1 MLRRVRQLPNP
12 HHHRSD
18 KGHESDDNADQPAG
32 DGASQVAGVSV
43 GLARVTI
50 SAPQRRVDVALPEHV
65 PLAELLPEVLRHAGE
80 GLADDG
86 EKHGG
91 WVLRRTDGVPLETAQ
106 GLFPQGVRDGE
117 VLYLVPAH
125 DSWPELEYDDVVEA
139 IAEGARRRGS
149 VWNASTTRTAT
160 LVAAG
165 ALLAVGL
172 IAILLAGPG
181 WSGAA
186 VAGLGLAIVL
196 ALAGVTASRAYGD
209 ARAGAA
215 LGAYAMPF
223 AFAGGA
229 VLVATGDR
237 VGVLVPL
244 PWLGGSELLAGS
256 MALLLVAALGGV
268 GVAGSLRLFTA
279 GVVVGLFGSLT
290 ALVTIVTDSA
300 GAAAV
305 LLSAL
310 VCGIGVLP
318 LLAIRFGKM
327 PTPPVTLPTGSE
339 AAEGFAGV
347 NAASALDA
355 ARERPDRAT
364 VFAAVN
370 RTEELLAGMLL
381 GHVVLAAGAFVVLAV
396 AGTLSARLLIAV
408 SAAALLLRSRLFVTL
423 RQRVPLVAGGLIGVG
438 VLGVDL
444 VRDAGPTTLL
454 ALTGAA
460 LVLAVITVVAGA
472 TYSQRPPSPYLGRAA
487 DMLDTLVVV
496 SVIPVAC
503 AVVGLYDAVG
513 NISL

>member
-1 MLRRVRQLPNP
+1 VDL
-12 HHHRSD
+12 
-18 KGHESDDNADQPAG
+18 
-32 DGASQVAGVSV
+32 DGLFWRAAVSV
-43 GLARVTI
+43 GLARITI
-50 SAPQRRVDVALPEHV
+50 SAPSRRVDVALPEHV

-91 WVLRRTDGVPLETAQ
+91 WVLRRTDGVALATAQ

-117 VLYLVPAH
+117 VLYLVPAR

-149 VWNASTTRTAT
+149 GWTPSSTRTAT

-165 ALLAVGL
+165 ALLAIGL
-172 IAILLAGPG
+172 VAILRAGPS
-181 WSGAA
+181 WDGASI
-186 VAGLGLAIVL
+186 AGLGLAIVL
-196 ALAGVTASRAYGD
+196 TLAGVTASRAYGD

-229 VLVATGDR
+229 ALVATGDR
-237 VGVLVPL
+237 AGVIGLV

-279 GVVVGLFGSLT
+279 GAVIGLLGSLI
-290 ALVTIVTDSA
+290 ALVTVVTDAA

-305 LLSAL
+305 LLATL

-318 LLAIRFGKM
+318 LLAIRLGKM
-327 PTPPVTLPTGSE
+327 PTPPVTLPADAFAVE
-339 AAEGFAGV
+339 ADSSRPD
-347 NAASALDA
+347 AAPSQLDA
-355 ARERPDRAT
+355 ARSRPDRAT
-364 VFAAVN
+364 VFAAVS
-370 RTEELLAGMLL
+370 RTEELLAGMLF
-381 GHVVLAAGAFVVLAV
+381 GHAVLAAGAFLVLAT
-396 AGTLSARLLIAV
+396 AGSLSARILMAV
-408 SAAALLLRSRLFVTL
+408 SATALLLRSRLFVTL
-423 RQRVPLVAGGLIGVG
+423 RQRVPLVAGGLIGIG
-438 VLGVDL
+438 ALGVDL
-444 VRDAGPTTLL
+444 LRDAGPGMLVVI
-454 ALTGAA
+454 TGGV

-472 TYSQRPPSPYLGRAA
+472 TYSRRPPSPYLGRAA
-487 DMLDTLVVV
+487 DLLDTLVVV

-503 AVVGLYDAVG
+503 AVVGLYSAVG
-513 NISL
+513 DLGI